1 MLTQW
6 GATLVITIREKK
18 KKRIFFFSSSL
29 LLLRYKEREREE
41 RQIDR
46 QIREIARETILSLSH
61 KAYLKLTQ

>member
-1 MLTQW
+1 MDVL
-6 GATLVITIREKK
+6 IREKK

-61 KAYLKLTQ
+61 ISN